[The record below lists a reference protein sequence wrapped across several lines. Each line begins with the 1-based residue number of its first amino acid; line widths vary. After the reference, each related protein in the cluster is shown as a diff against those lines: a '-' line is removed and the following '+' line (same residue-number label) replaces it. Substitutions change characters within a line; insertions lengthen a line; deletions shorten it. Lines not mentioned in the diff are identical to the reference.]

1 MKLANPIY
9 DTVFKYLMEDTEI
22 ARRFLSQ
29 IIGEKITKIEIRPQE
44 HTLKTQK
51 HGITILRFD
60 FKATIQLKEQPL
72 PTKKASKNWKAKYKT
87 ILIELQ
93 KAKKPKDI
101 ERFRRYLGDNYQK
114 KDTITD
120 ETGKVKPVD
129 LPIVTIYILGFSIP
143 PIETSILKIN
153 RVYIDLN
160 TNQALAVQTEFIEKL
175 THDCFVILIKK
186 LPKKSRSEL
195 ERILQVFNQ
204 THIIESDNKFL
215 EINENLVKDNE
226 LLQLMSGRLRDAAAD
241 EEVIEGILIEQEFE
255 EVLDQ
260 HIREKEELMEENDG
274 LKGDLK
280 DREEKLKERD
290 EKLKD
295 KNEKL
300 KEQNRLIEELKKQ
313 LNNKKGD

>member
-29 IIGEKITKIEIRPQE
+29 IIGEEIIKIEIRPQE
-44 HTLKTQK
+44 HTLKTKK

-60 FKATIQLKEQPL
+60 FKATIQLKEPV
-72 PTKKASKNWKAKYKT
+72 PTNKKDSKNWKAKYKT

-120 ETGKVKPVD
+120 ENGKVKSVD
-129 LPIVTIYILGFSIP
+129 LPIVTIYILGFPMP
-143 PIETSILKIN
+143 PIETSVLKIN

-160 TNQALAVQTEFIEKL
+160 TNKALKIQTEFIEKL
-175 THDCFVILIKK
+175 THDCYAILIKK
-186 LPKKSRSEL
+186 LPKNSRSEL

-204 THIIESDNKFL
+204 TYILDSDNKFL
-215 EINENLVKDNE
+215 EINEDLVRDNE
-226 LLQLMSGRLRDAAAD
+226 LLQLMSGRLRDAATD
-241 EEVIEGILIEQEFE
+241 DEVIEGILMEQEFE

-260 HIREKEELMEENDG
+260 HIREKEELMEEKEELMEENDE

-280 DREEKLKERD
+280 KRD
-290 EKLKD
+290 EKL
-295 KNEKL
+295 E
-300 KEQNRLIEELKKQ
+300 EQNRLIEELKNQ
-313 LNNKKGD
+313 LKDRK